1 MEEIMEK
8 WGNPAGKDLFFTGT
22 MTDYYYLETL
32 TGTAISHVYRDGV
45 QFKLIG
51 NEIRT
56 FKPGTPFTIQVG
68 SHFSD
73 QFRNA
78 FNYRDPGYRK

>member
-1 MEEIMEK
+1 MEK